1 MGALRDRMEADLR
14 LRRRSQQTIDS
25 YLGCARR
32 FVEFH
37 RRPPAEMGRDD
48 VIHYF
53 DHLVQER
60 RVSASTQVV
69 YLAALRFLFAET
81 LGRPE
86 VVAGLPRP
94 TVRSRLPSILSR
106 DELERLFAVTSYP
119 KHRAAF
125 LAGYSAGLRIG
136 EVVALQIEDVDS
148 RRGVLWVRR
157 GKGDKDRQTLL
168 SAQLLA
174 ELRTC
179 WRLCRPPGSHLFF
192 SPSRPGQPMHT
203 RSLDRALH
211 QALSRAEITRPGL
224 SFHSLRHSFAT
235 HLLEDGVS
243 LRVIQELL
251 GHERVE
257 TTARYVRVSR
267 SQFEGVRSP
276 AEGLRLGVG

>member
-48 VIHYF
+48 VIRYF
-53 DHLVQER
+53 DYLVQER

-69 YLAALRFLFAET
+69 YLAALRFLYQRV
-81 LGRPE
+81 LGRTDVE
-86 VVAGLPRP
+86 
-94 TVRSRLPSILSR
+94 VRSRLPSILAR
-106 DELERLFAVTSYP
+106 DDLERLFAVTTYP

-125 LAGYSAGLRIG
+125 LAGYSAGLRIS

-148 RRGVLWVRR
+148 RRGVLWVRQ
-157 GKGDKDRQTLL
+157 GKGGKDRQTLL

-179 WRLCRPPGSHLFF
+179 WRLCRPPG
-192 SPSRPGQPMHT
+192 
-203 RSLDRALH
+203 
-211 QALSRAEITRPGL
+211 
-224 SFHSLRHSFAT
+224 
-235 HLLEDGVS
+235 
-243 LRVIQELL
+243 
-251 GHERVE
+251 
-257 TTARYVRVSR
+257 
-267 SQFEGVRSP
+267 
-276 AEGLRLGVG
+276 